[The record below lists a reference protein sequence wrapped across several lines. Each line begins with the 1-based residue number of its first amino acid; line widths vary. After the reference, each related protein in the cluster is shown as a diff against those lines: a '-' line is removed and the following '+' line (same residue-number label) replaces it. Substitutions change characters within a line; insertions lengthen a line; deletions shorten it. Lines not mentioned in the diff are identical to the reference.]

1 VTIRV
6 VLADDHPV
14 VRQGL
19 AAMLGS
25 VEGIEVVGEAAD
37 GRAAVEAAL
46 ASVPDVIV
54 LDVHMPELDG
64 VAAAA
69 EIRRSAPD
77 VAILMLTMLD
87 DDESVRAAV
96 AAGAAGYVLKGDS
109 QEKIVRAIQ
118 AVSGG
123 DAFLTSGVARHLL
136 DPAAPAGRTGD
147 PLFHLTPRERRVLD
161 LLATGLSTVTI
172 AARLGVASKTVSNN
186 LSTIFAKLGVTNRT
200 EAALLAR
207 RHGLGARPGDPFG
220 AGPGRR

>member
-1 VTIRV
+1 MTIRV

-25 VEGIEVVGEAAD
+25 VEGIDVVGEAAD
-37 GRAAVEAAL
+37 GRAAVTAAVTL
-46 ASVPDVIV
+46 APDVVV
-54 LDVHMPELDG
+54 LDVHMPNLDG

-69 EIRRSAPD
+69 EIRRTAPG
-77 VAILMLTMLD
+77 VALLMLTMLD

-109 QEKIVRAIQ
+109 QEKIVRAIRS
-118 AVSGG
+118 VSAG

-136 DPAAPAGRTGD
+136 DPAAPAGSLGD
-147 PLFHLTPRERRVLD
+147 PLRHLTPRERRVLD
-161 LLATGLSTVTI
+161 LLAAGLSTATI

-186 LSTIFAKLGVTNRT
+186 LSTIFAKLAVTNRT

-207 RHGLGARPGDPFG
+207 RHGLGDPPVG
-220 AGPGRR
+220 RAGSHVDDR